1 MRNVRL
7 YIGGMRCDL
16 DQATSFPFTFQVSD
30 AQMPTSTRNSY
41 SKTVVLAG
49 TDNNMRIFGGLFKL
63 DSRVT
68 TVIPGDPGTPAV
80 YAPWNQLINHGNFD
94 AATGWTRYNTSTMSF
109 SVADNVG
116 IVNVTGT
123 QRQPLMYRTIS
134 AANTHKIY
142 WTHTLRITCATPRNF
157 RSGRL
162 YTPNQ
167 YFQSSAMSTNN
178 FTDWRRLSGILTLD
192 SAKTRIY
199 VGFYGQ
205 TSSDTLAAGDK
216 VEIKNVMLCDLTEIY
231 GAGNEPTEAEFEQT
245 YHLDEVEYYDY
256 AAIGSQIEIAPA
268 TPGTP
273 DKTGDI
279 GIFYNPMKRVDF
291 QLYVDEMVVERGYC
305 QLTAINRKGGNYSFA
320 LSLFGGLGEF
330 FYSLQTSDEGEKKTL
345 ADLDWSED
353 LSFQINAAKVQQVW
367 DDIIG
372 GTLPTVAFVP
382 MHNGV
387 PSDSIDAKKALVKG
401 GGIPTSITDGGDTY
415 TQKDGYLLASLQRKY
430 NEWEMGADLRSYL
443 QRPAIRLKSFL
454 NACFNQANNGGWTV
468 IPDSQWFDASN
479 PYYEKTYILLPQLN
493 VEESTDDICDDGK
506 MTAVAQLMGTT
517 PVQKT
522 LTPTSGCMTISGDDI
537 DMSSQASNAYLSVSL
552 PVKTCLLSMS
562 NYGDIYMNFRVA
574 GTTLLYSF
582 AYQAVAY
589 DEDGTFLA
597 TSPRYVFCCKNH
609 HGEVPA
615 SVLVKPTPVE
625 STSDALIEGVWKY
638 DFDNGQYVF
647 RQDDTNADTFALTID
662 RIPRPS
668 SAQKKV
674 HVQVIFSR
682 SVAYYDFNTHRKGS
696 SRGRIDAEGN
706 IINMSTMFQMNVLSG
721 SNNFVKLIEPT
732 QYASDSHVSQD
743 ALLNSL
749 DCTPL
754 ELLLSVTKTF
764 GLMWLQDN
772 KDKTVRVMTRP
783 VFYTGDIVDIHDRV
797 DYNKGLKVTPVA
809 AESNIYTL
817 ENEYP
822 ETDLSQAYESDYG
835 RVYGGVRLKV
845 GYDFGKDKV
854 EMMEKVLLKG
864 YVEGALSGSGYWTYT
879 NGGGNLPSAIA
890 DGIKVT
896 YYRESGGQTYTKDA
910 EYNLFNVTSVVKK
923 NSPALGVACLADDG
937 EEKGVEV
944 APSLVLYAGGQ
955 MAATAYLSDDLAA
968 MATLNNSPC
977 WIWDESRTLA
987 RIPNFKRVATYSGDT
1002 YSLDFGTPR
1011 ETYYLQEIALA
1022 PEQAIYSRYWK
1033 AYLDDLLDQ
1042 DTKKVEC
1049 YVVFPPHLDIK
1060 QEMRKFYLFDRS
1072 LWVLNKV
1079 TDYDAT
1085 KEQSVKCE
1093 FIRVNDK
1100 NSYISY

>member
-68 TVIPGDPGTPAV
+68 TVIPGTPGTPAV
-80 YAPWNQLINHGNFD
+80 YAPWNQLCYQSSIASGGQSGTGVSVTDNDTYWTITRDSSGSQWYAYDLQN
-94 AATGWTRYNTSTMSF
+94 AASVVGHQIYYCLYYRR
-109 SVADNVG
+109 SVAASGTSRFMVYGTN
-116 IVNVTGT
+116 VNVQATTSGNWLKREGIIT
-123 QRQPLMYRTIS
+123 ASSVTT
-134 AANTHKIY
+134 ANRRIY
-142 WTHTLRITCATPRNF
+142 WNNSASDVGRSLDLRK
-157 RSGRL
+157 
-162 YTPNQ
+162 
-167 YFQSSAMSTNN
+167 
-178 FTDWRRLSGILTLD
+178 DIL
-192 SAKTRIY
+192 
-199 VGFYGQ
+199 V
-205 TSSDTLAAGDK
+205 
-216 VEIKNVMLCDLTEIY
+216 CDLTDIY
-231 GAGNEPTEAEFEQT
+231 GAGNEPTAAQFQADIADYPERF
-245 YHLDEVEYYDY
+245 DY
-256 AAIGSQIEIAPA
+256 AVIGSQRIITPA

-387 PSDSIDAKKALVKG
+387 PSDSIDAKKMLVKG

-415 TQKDGYLLASLQRKY
+415 TTKGGYVLASLDKKY
-430 NEWEMGADLRSYL
+430 TEWQAGGDLRSYL

-479 PYYEKTYILLPQLN
+479 PYYENTYILLPQLN

-517 PVQKT
+517 PVLKT
-522 LTPTSGCMTISGDDI
+522 LTPTSGCMTISGNDI

-552 PVKTCLLSMS
+552 PVKTVLLSMS
-562 NYGDIYMNFRVA
+562 NYGDLYMNFRVA

-589 DEDGTFLA
+589 DDDGNFLA

-674 HVQVIFSR
+674 HVQMIFSR
-682 SVAYYDFNTHRKGS
+682 TVSYYDFNTHRKGS

-1100 NSYISY
+1100 NAYISY